1 MITTIHYRVQRSQ
14 KSIPSP
20 GNCWWQNHPSLQKF
34 HHHSVSSTTVLCSY
48 VFLQIYSVSLRCPW
62 WSFYFLAVCES
73 MSVIGIA
80 WLLSMHA
87 CCHQKSCGVGRSVLL
102 FVDPCFLLGCSGQD
116 CSNGPLVSTNGKSIY
131 NLWGS
136 LSDPCISWWF
146 LHPCLRLEMLVCCPC
161 CHQWGCG
168 LARIVLLFGEPCFL
182 LAWGGQDCSCSP
194 FASMVNLFSIFEV
207 PSVIFVFPG
216 SLWIHVCGWK
226 CLFVVRACCHQ

>member
-20 GNCWWQNHPSLQKF
+20 GNCRWQNHPSLQKF

-73 MSVIGIA
+73 TSVIGNA

-87 CCHQKSCGVGRSVLL
+87 CCHQQSCGVGRSLLL
-102 FVDPCFLLGCSGQD
+102 FVDPCFLLACSGQD

-136 LSDPCISWWF
+136 LRWSLYF
-146 LHPCLRLEMLVCCPC
+146 MVVFE
-161 CHQWGCG
+161 
-168 LARIVLLFGEPCFL
+168 
-182 LAWGGQDCSCSP
+182 
-194 FASMVNLFSIFEV
+194 SMFEV
-207 PSVIFVFPG
+207 GNACLLSML
-216 SLWIHVCGWK
+216 SL
-226 CLFVVRACCHQ
+226 VRLWFG